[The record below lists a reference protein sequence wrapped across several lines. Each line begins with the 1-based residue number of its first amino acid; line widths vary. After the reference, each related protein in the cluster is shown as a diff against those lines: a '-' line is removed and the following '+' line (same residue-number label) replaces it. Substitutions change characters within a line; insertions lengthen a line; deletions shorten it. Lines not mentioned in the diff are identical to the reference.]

1 MCKYERECDLKMR
14 EQNDDDDDDDDDDG
28 SDGEK

>member
-14 EQNDDDDDDDDDDG
+14 EQNDDDDDDDDDG